1 MLIENITLS
10 GKIFYGT
17 DQQCSH
23 NSKMENNL
31 PTVYI
36 YSECVAWK

>member
-1 MLIENITLS
+1 MLIENITLR
-10 GKIFYGT
+10 GKISYGT

-23 NSKMENNL
+23 TCNSKMENNL

-36 YSECVAWK
+36 YSECVT

>member
-10 GKIFYGT
+10 GKGFYGT